1 MNSTEIWKIAIN
13 ILCMCTSSHP
23 LPRIS
28 HYNMKWIKQIRALP
42 SDAMN
47 NDNLKIEYLDV
58 NLNNSRNLIAGVN
71 AAAAASDS
79 LLPPTEAVLE
89 DMLRLRNV
97 REELSWVSGSLKN
110 GPGTL
115 L

>member
-1 MNSTEIWKIAIN
+1 
-13 ILCMCTSSHP
+13 
-23 LPRIS
+23 
-28 HYNMKWIKQIRALP
+28 MKWIKQIRALP
-42 SDAMN
+42 SDAVA

-79 LLPPTEAVLE
+79 LLPSTEAVLE

-97 REELSWVSGSLKN
+97 REELSWISEFLQNSAGK
-110 GPGTL
+110 L
-115 L
+115 LQS